1 MPSPSARGGPA
12 VRPADGPPTRFV
24 DTPVEIALLDPDGV
38 IVAVNGAWDTF
49 CAANGGEP
57 ERSGVGLSYLDVC
70 AASEGDGSADHVAA
84 AIRAALAGD
93 LPAPML
99 VEVPCHSSNQS
110 RWFDTLVSSRLD
122 DDGRCLGATVTLSLS
137 LATPRPT
144 APGTGGAP
152 STAPTPGSPRDAEAV
167 DRVDR
172 RPPVG
177 AGYAHPHERLGD
189 GFAQVVL
196 ELAPTG
202 ILVVGDDGMILSA
215 SRRAGEM
222 FGYSRDGLVGASV
235 ERLLPGWMTPSGSP
249 VGDDTGTTRIGV
261 RADGSHLRLHV
272 ESGPVALSRG
282 SGTVIVT
289 TEATEECVV
298 TPSVRLARLE
308 DQAHRMSV
316 DLDRV
321 VRRLFACGLTV
332 AGIRARHRPDSDVG
346 DDLRLVTDELDDVV
360 KEIRTAVF
368 RHGSP

>member
-1 MPSPSARGGPA
+1 MRRPSTGSTVARPW
-12 VRPADGPPTRFV
+12 V
-24 DTPVEIALLDPDGV
+24 
-38 IVAVNGAWDTF
+38 
-49 CAANGGEP
+49 
-57 ERSGVGLSYLDVC
+57 
-70 AASEGDGSADHVAA
+70 
-84 AIRAALAGD
+84 
-93 LPAPML
+93 
-99 VEVPCHSSNQS
+99 
-110 RWFDTLVSSRLD
+110 
-122 DDGRCLGATVTLSLS
+122 
-137 LATPRPT
+137 
-144 APGTGGAP
+144 PGTPIRTSGWA
-152 STAPTPGSPRDAEAV
+152 T
-167 DRVDR
+167 
-172 RPPVG
+172 
-177 AGYAHPHERLGD
+177 

-332 AGIRARHRPDSDVG
+332 AGIRARRRPDSDVG